1 MKSPEKTPDEGD
13 ARRDRRHFLLRR
25 LHSLSGVVPVGVF
38 RAVYGHPASDPST
51 RCPDAVSPER
61 QPVGA
66 AGDAHVCRR
75 DLRRR
80 LLIDAS
86 DGELSA
92 GSPGALV
99 EGLRSVIRSLVG
111 ASR

>member
-1 MKSPEKTPDEGD
+1 V
-13 ARRDRRHFLLRR
+13 A
-25 LHSLSGVVPVGVF
+25 PVGPVD
-38 RAVYGHPASDPST
+38 RLWPAGRTPYPPRMDST
-51 RCPDAVSPER
+51 DGDELRWSHR
-61 QPVGA
+61 SA
-66 AGDAHVCRR
+66 AGHGWIRA
-75 DLRRR
+75 DLTRGT
-80 LLIDAS
+80 IAWHP